1 MVTIPVVWKT
11 WIPPAAAKSMILS
24 PEQWELVLCCK
35 WSQIHITWKK
45 ILTLLKGIL
54 VIPRIPCVL
63 DLQHHVSAITCV
75 RQITPKY
82 MDPSLWTK
90 LGQCN
95 HRFVIWSFNSLDQ
108 APVAGAPNDYTLIIW
123 LGCKKGS
130 YWIPSHTLHKATMA
144 RENSNRGASGSLPHT
159 DGVVKAAAGKQS
171 IIWWP
176 PKIHLLQAM
185 DKQPTIPTI

>member
-1 MVTIPVVWKT
+1 VLNNGSLHFAANDLIYTSLEKKSWHYWK
-11 WIPPAAAKSMILS
+11 ASLS
-24 PEQWELVLCCK
+24 SQRFLVF
-35 WSQIHITWKK
+35 
-45 ILTLLKGIL
+45 
-54 VIPRIPCVL
+54 L
-63 DLQHHVSAITCV
+63 DLQHHVSTITCV

-108 APVAGAPNDYTLIIW
+108 SPVAGAPNDYTLIIW
-123 LGCKKGS
+123 LGCKKGP